1 MKSLCNKALI
11 NTMRNFIMLKK
22 TFYGLSILTLISIT
36 AHAETTYRT
45 DSFGNTRVTD
55 SYGNTTTYRTDSFGN
70 TRGSDGSNMRT
81 DSFGNTRITDSNGNT
96 QTCRKDSFGTT
107 RCK

>member
-1 MKSLCNKALI
+1 MG
-11 NTMRNFIMLKK
+11 NFIMLRT
-22 TFYGLSILTLISIT
+22 TFYGLSILTLISMT
-36 AHAETTYRT
+36 TNAETTYRT
-45 DSFGNTRVTD
+45 DSFGNTRATN

-96 QTCRKDSFGTT
+96 QTCREDSFGTT
-107 RCK
+107 RCN